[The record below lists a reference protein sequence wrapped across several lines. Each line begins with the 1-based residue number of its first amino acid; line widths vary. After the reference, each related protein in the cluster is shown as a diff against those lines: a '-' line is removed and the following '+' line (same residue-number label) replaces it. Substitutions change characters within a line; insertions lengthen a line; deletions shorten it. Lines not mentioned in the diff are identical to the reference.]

1 MDLNLNIYNFKFL
14 VNDIIVLILMIM
26 IITESIEYHDKLIQK
41 DDEKFFLENLVAA
54 AAAKDSNYKHLKM
67 ILISKFQNINS
78 SSFYNNQIVQTPSKT
93 LQQSVQLI
101 GSQVRTNLLNIS
113 IICFVISIH
122 TVVIWLFKLPVFD
135 WDH

>member
-78 SSFYNNQIVQTPSKT
+78 SSFYNNQIVQMPSKT

>member
-1 MDLNLNIYNFKFL
+1 M

-41 DDEKFFLENLVAA
+41 DDEKFFLENLVEAE
-54 AAAKDSNYKHLKM
+54 AKDSNYKHLKM

-113 IICFVISIH
+113 IICFVITIH